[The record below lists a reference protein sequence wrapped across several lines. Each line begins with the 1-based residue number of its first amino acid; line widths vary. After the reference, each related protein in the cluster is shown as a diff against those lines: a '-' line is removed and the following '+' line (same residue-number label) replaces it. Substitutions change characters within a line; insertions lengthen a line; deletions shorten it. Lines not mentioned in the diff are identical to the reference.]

1 MCVCVIIP
9 TQSRAHENI
18 FFFRAYVYVVL
29 ARVCTVQSINASN
42 PPESG
47 KCTLY
52 LYNNKYMRTCACLNT
67 NSDRIPIQLIKMH
80 VNGDIDFDDDGF
92 CDYARYFR
100 HHRRRLF
107 STEETSLR
115 SCAHT
120 HSKRTI
126 RILCDS
132 IVNCTFYVNDEI
144 HILLINRY

>member
-1 MCVCVIIP
+1 MCVIIP

-18 FFFRAYVYVVL
+18 FFRAYIYVVR

-80 VNGDIDFDDDGF
+80 VNGDSNFDDDGF
-92 CDYARYFR
+92 CDYTRDTSVITGVVSSRPKKLVCARARTRTQNGLPEYYIFR
-100 HHRRRLF
+100 
-107 STEETSLR
+107 S
-115 SCAHT
+115 
-120 HSKRTI
+120 
-126 RILCDS
+126 
-132 IVNCTFYVNDEI
+132 
-144 HILLINRY
+144 